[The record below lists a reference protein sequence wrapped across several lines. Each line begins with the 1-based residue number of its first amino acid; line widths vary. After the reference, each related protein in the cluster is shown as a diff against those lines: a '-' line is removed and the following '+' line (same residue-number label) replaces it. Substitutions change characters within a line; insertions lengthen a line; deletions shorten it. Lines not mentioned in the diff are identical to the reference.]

1 MKKSTKI
8 TSIIIIFFLVI
19 AIVIIGRAMIGNHF
33 KKKFSKRPPPGIIV
47 SEVVQNEFS
56 DNIDSFGTAISKRTK
71 TFRIEKEN
79 LLTELKLRKF
89 VKKDEIIVE
98 LKDKVIRAPFSGV
111 LGYRGITEDVLGSEN
126 SVIVTL
132 DDSREI
138 FTDLKIP
145 EKFAPVLSKG
155 LRVEAKFSGMKD
167 KIYQG
172 YVNGVSSR
180 INAETRSIL
189 TRVKIDNSNFDIIP
203 GTLLEVTLKF
213 NKRSSLSVPD
223 TSVILE
229 GNKSYVYKI
238 SEDNI
243 ANRSEIKI
251 GLRDDGNI
259 EVIGGLNIG
268 DIIAAEGLKK
278 VKPNSKIKP
287 CLLYTSPSPRDRG

>member
-79 LLTELKLRKF
+79 LLSELNLQKF
-89 VKKDEIIVE
+89 VKKDEIIVQ

-132 DDSREI
+132 DDSSEI

-213 NKRSSLSVPD
+213 NKRASLSVPD

-238 SEDNI
+238 SEENI

-268 DIIAAEGLKK
+268 DVIAAEGLKK

-287 CLLYTSPSPRDRG
+287 IKK

>member
-1 MKKSTKI
+1 MKRSTKI
-8 TSIIIIFFLVI
+8 TSIIIIFFLII
-19 AIVIIGRAMIGNHF
+19 ATVIIGRTMIGNHF

-79 LLTELKLRKF
+79 LLTELNLRKF

-98 LKDKVIRAPFSGV
+98 LKDKIIRAPFSGV

-132 DDSREI
+132 DDSSEI

-238 SEDNI
+238 SEENI

-268 DIIAAEGLKK
+268 DVIAAEGLKK

-287 CLLYTSPSPRDRG
+287 IKK

>member
-19 AIVIIGRAMIGNHF
+19 ATVIVGRAMVGNHF
-33 KKKFSKRPPPGIIV
+33 EKKFSKRPPPGIIV
-47 SEVVQNEFS
+47 SEVIQNEFS
-56 DNIDSFGTAISKRTK
+56 DNIESFGTAISKRTK

-79 LLTELKLRKF
+79 LLTELNLKKF
-89 VKKDEIIVE
+89 VKKDEVIVE

-132 DDSREI
+132 DDSREV

-145 EKFAPVLSKG
+145 EKFAPVLRKD

-172 YVNGVSSR
+172 AVYGVSSR

-213 NKRSSLSVPD
+213 NKRLSLSVPD
-223 TSVILE
+223 TSIILE
-229 GNKSYVYKI
+229 GNKVYVYKI
-238 SEDNI
+238 SEENM

-259 EVIGGLNIG
+259 EVVEGLSVG

-287 CLLYTSPSPRDRG
+287 IKK

>member
-33 KKKFSKRPPPGIIV
+33 KKKFGKRPPPGIIV

-56 DNIDSFGTAISKRTK
+56 DNIESFGTAISKRTK

-79 LLTELKLRKF
+79 LLSELNLQKF
-89 VKKDEIIVE
+89 VKKDEIIVQ

-172 YVNGVSSR
+172 SVNGVSSR

-287 CLLYTSPSPRDRG
+287 IKK